1 MLIEILRRYRLL
13 PVLVIDNADDAVPL
27 AIALRDAGI
36 GCVEVTLRRPGA
48 IDAIRNIL
56 AEVDGVSVGAGT
68 VTTPE
73 QLDQLH
79 SLGAAFA
86 VSPGTNAVLVR
97 KAQELGLPYLP
108 GVITPS
114 ELMTGL
120 ELGVEVFKFFPAGA
134 FGGIGALRA
143 YGDVFSNVQFC
154 PTGGIGPDNAADY
167 LALPNVAAVGSSWLA
182 PADLVKARDW
192 RAIGE
197 RAAVLLSRLAPIT
210 GG

>member
-1 MLIEILRRYRLL
+1 MRR
-13 PVLVIDNADDAVPL
+13 
-27 AIALRDAGI
+27 
-36 GCVEVTLRRPGA
+36 
-48 IDAIRNIL
+48 
-56 AEVDGVSVGAGT
+56 
-68 VTTPE
+68 
-73 QLDQLH
+73 
-79 SLGAAFA
+79 
-86 VSPGTNAVLVR
+86 
-97 KAQELGLPYLP
+97 AQELGLPYLP

-114 ELMTGL
+114 EVMTGL

-143 YGDVFSNVQFC
+143 YADVFAQVQFC
-154 PTGGIGPDNAADY
+154 PTGGIGPDNVADY

-197 RAAVLLSRLAPIT
+197 RAAVLLSRLAPVA